1 MHPAY
6 ILMIVAIAITIIVIT
21 VQYYRTK
28 PDEQRFAPDLISL
41 SIPTSI
47 IPSDKATPICNSN
60 DFTLSLYTFISAV
73 NRTNNLSSAA
83 NTASLLGVNNMFSF
97 NIGPSESALVLGSG
111 NLQETLQLP
120 IFPQQKWVYLTIMK
134 TGRRFTV
141 MYNDVVV
148 GSKMVGQ
155 SIPVNVSNPLRIG
168 NETIKGTYINGV
180 LINIRHSPEEIAA
193 IRAKTSDTR
202 GNPARPLFA
211 SFIAFFRNKKVLCP
225 PGVSCNE
232 VLTNP
237 TSLVSWDSP
246 YA

>member
-1 MHPAY
+1 M
-6 ILMIVAIAITIIVIT
+6 ILAITITIIVIV

-28 PDEQRFAPDLISL
+28 PDEQRFAPDLVSL
-41 SIPTSI
+41 STPTSVI
-47 IPSDKATPICNSN
+47 ASDKAAPICNSN
-60 DFTLSLYTFISAV
+60 DFTLSLYAFVSAV
-73 NRTNNLSSAA
+73 NRTSNLTAA
-83 NTASLLGVNNMFSF
+83 TNTSSLLSVNNMFSF
-97 NIGPSESALVLGSG
+97 NVGTSEATLLLGSG
-111 NLQETLQLP
+111 PAQEALQLP
-120 IFPQQKWVYLTIMK
+120 IFPQQKWVYLTIIK

-141 MYNDVVV
+141 MYNDAVV

-155 SIPVNVSNPLRIG
+155 SLPVNVSDPLRIG
-168 NETIKGTYINGV
+168 NTAIKGTYINGE
-180 LINIRHSPEEIAA
+180 LINIRRTPEEIAA

-202 GNPARPLFA
+202 GNPVRPFFA
-211 SFIAFFRNKKVLCP
+211 SFIAFFRNKKGLCP